1 VEPDA
6 RVAERRVRD
15 RASATPD
22 LPASATRQRGAGR
35 LVLVLACAVAI
46 YFVHLGAESIWD
58 ANEAFYV
65 ETPREMI
72 ESHDFINPTFNYLP
86 RFNKPVLSYWIVA
99 LFYRVFGVSVT
110 SQRIP
115 MALGALVIIACAY
128 VLGRLVGDV
137 RDARTE
143 IGGGRTAIRDAG
155 GIGNAA
161 GLWAAAGLAAAP
173 RLVMFA
179 RRIFIDIWITAFMSL
194 TLAFFALS
202 ERYPERRRVFL
213 ALMYVS
219 VGLGVLTKGPV
230 ALVLPGLAFFVYLA
244 VHRELGRVREM
255 MIPTG
260 ILIVA
265 AIVVPWYAALHHEH
279 GWMYIRSFVISEN
292 VERYTSGFGVR
303 QHRGPWFY
311 LPVVVSDS
319 FPWSCF
325 LFAAAAW
332 TYRERNRIATLL
344 WCWIGAIVGFFSFSA
359 GKQDLYIFP
368 IVAAVAALGGGV
380 IARGLADERWR
391 GWLRGTLLA
400 AALLLTIA
408 SAAVLWLFETAGRVY
423 ALHGSL
429 VVGSFGLAGGLI
441 GLALAVSRK
450 HAAAALTLLV
460 AMVAVDWAFVIR
472 VLPDFE
478 RYKPV
483 PAMSRVLEQR
493 LQPDDVVAHYQVA
506 LPSMVYYLR
515 RHVDQHFEEGPFVT
529 AVLSNRR
536 VYAVLSADDYQAL
549 QPAIGAHTCIIERH
563 QTFDVKLRT
572 ILARQPLPELLLI
585 TNRCP

>member
-1 VEPDA
+1 
-6 RVAERRVRD
+6 
-15 RASATPD
+15 
-22 LPASATRQRGAGR
+22 L
-35 LVLVLACAVAI
+35 LAFAVAI

-65 ETPREMI
+65 ETPREML

-99 LFYRVFGVSVT
+99 LFYRLFGVSIT
-110 SQRIP
+110 AQRIP
-115 MALGALVIIACAY
+115 MAIGAMIIIACAY
-128 VLGRLVGDV
+128 VLGRLAVD
-137 RDARTE
+137 
-143 IGGGRTAIRDAG
+143 GGRLTGCGARDAG
-155 GIGNAA
+155 RGQERGIVDAGSGMCDAGLGIPDRGSTIGDSAA
-161 GLWAAAGLAAAP
+161 LWAAAGLAAAP

-194 TLAFFALS
+194 TLVFFALS
-202 ERYPERRRVFL
+202 ERRPERRRLFL
-213 ALMYVS
+213 ALMYVA

-230 ALVLPGLAFFVYLA
+230 AVVLPGLAFFIYLA
-244 VHRELGRVREM
+244 VHRELGRIREM
-255 MIPTG
+255 MIPLGTV
-260 ILIVA
+260 IVA

-311 LPVVVSDS
+311 LPVVLSDS
-319 FPWSCF
+319 FPWSSF

-344 WCWIGAIVGFFSFSA
+344 WCWIGAVVGFFSFSA

-368 IVAAVAALGGGV
+368 IVAAVAALGGAV
-380 IARGLADERWR
+380 IARGLSDPRWR
-391 GWLRGTLLA
+391 AWLRGTLLA
-400 AALLLTIA
+400 AAILLAAA
-408 SAAVLWLFETAGRVY
+408 SAAVLWLFEAAGRVY
-423 ALHGSL
+423 AVHGSL
-429 VVGSFGLAGGLI
+429 GVGVCGLAGGLAALV
-441 GLALAVSRK
+441 LAFVRRP
-450 HAAAALTLLV
+450 AAAALMLLA

-483 PAMSRVLEQR
+483 PALSRVLEQR
-493 LQPDDVVAHYQVA
+493 LQPGDVVAHYQVA

-515 RHVDQHFEEGPFVT
+515 RHVDQYFEEQPFVT
-529 AVLSNRR
+529 AILSKRR
-536 VYAVLSADDYQAL
+536 VYAVLSADDYRAL
-549 QPAIGAHTCIIERH
+549 QPAIGARTCVIERR

-572 ILARQPLPELLLI
+572 VLARQPLPELLLI
-585 TNRCP
+585 TNTCQ